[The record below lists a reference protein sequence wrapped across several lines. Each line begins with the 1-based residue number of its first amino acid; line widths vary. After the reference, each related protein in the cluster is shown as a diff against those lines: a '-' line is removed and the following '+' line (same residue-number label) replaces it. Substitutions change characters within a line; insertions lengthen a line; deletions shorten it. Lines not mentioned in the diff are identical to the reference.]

1 MNHVPRN
8 KKHADR
14 LKKRANEAVSSTALL
29 GECER
34 ILKFAQNELDLLY
47 HFAISNGICEA
58 GTPPH
63 ETIKEFL
70 NENKLT

>member
-1 MNHVPRN
+1 MSDET
-8 KKHADR
+8 KKPADN
-14 LKKRANEAVSSTALL
+14 AIESSTLL
-29 GECER
+29 CECVR
-34 ILKFAQNELDLLY
+34 MLKFAQKELDVLY

-58 GTPPH
+58 VTPPH